1 MKKILIG
8 MTVFVTLFVFIGC
21 GKKTPEVNI
30 AVSDIS
36 NDVKSI
42 IAEDLKKAGVPEE
55 SFKDGQLPM
64 YMEIDLTGETQNPF
78 SEIINK
84 EDIEEGIAIQQMMNV
99 KSDMIVI
106 LKAKDE
112 TKVESLKTSLEKIK
126 EQQTKIWE
134 TYLQDQYEK
143 VKNNLILTNGK
154 YLVYITYESPEKIET
169 TFNNALNEK

>member
-8 MTVFVTLFVFIGC
+8 MTVLVTLFVFIGC

-55 SFKDGQLPM
+55 SFKDVQLPM